1 MTAPVRVLIADDEPL
16 ARQRLRV
23 LAGAEPGVTV
33 VAECA
38 TGRAAAAALRAQD
51 VDVAF
56 LDVEMPD
63 GDGFEA
69 VRGAERGRAPAVV
82 FVTAYEAYARRAFD
96 VEAVDYLLKPFDAAR
111 FREALRRACARRAAA
126 EGPRPVERLAV
137 RSASRVSVVRVD
149 ELDYA
154 EACGNYVELHCEGR
168 RHLIRETM
176 RGLEARLDP
185 RRFVRIHRSC
195 LVNID
200 RVREMHPLFHGDW
213 LVVLAGG
220 ARLTM
225 SRTYRERVQRLLGA
239 AR

>member
-1 MTAPVRVLIADDEPL
+1 
-16 ARQRLRV
+16 
-23 LAGAEPGVTV
+23 
-33 VAECA
+33 
-38 TGRAAAAALRAQD
+38 
-51 VDVAF
+51 
-56 LDVEMPD
+56 
-63 GDGFEA
+63 
-69 VRGAERGRAPAVV
+69 
-82 FVTAYEAYARRAFD
+82 
-96 VEAVDYLLKPFDAAR
+96 
-111 FREALRRACARRAAA
+111 
-126 EGPRPVERLAV
+126 
-137 RSASRVSVVRVD
+137 
-149 ELDYA
+149 
-154 EACGNYVELHCEGR
+154 
-168 RHLIRETM
+168 M